1 MIRVVV
7 LRNALVRLISGS
19 VCMLA
24 LGSAGYA
31 AEGASAAHADL
42 VDAQGAKIG
51 TAKLT
56 QTKNGVKIDL
66 QVSKLPPG
74 NHAFHIHAVGKC
86 DPPGFQ
92 SAGGHFNP
100 EGKKHGLKSPDGPH
114 AGDMPD
120 IVAKADGKGTA
131 SVVDGRVTLGP
142 GKNSLF
148 QEGGTAIVIH
158 AKPDDNVTDP
168 AGNAG
173 DRIACGVVSK

>member
-42 VDAQGAKIG
+42 LDAQGAKVG

-56 QTKNGVKIDL
+56 QTKDGVKIDL

-74 NHAFHIHAVGKC
+74 EHAFHIHAVGKC

-148 QEGGTAIVIH
+148 QEGGTAVVIH

>member
-74 NHAFHIHAVGKC
+74 EHAFHIHAVGKC

-148 QEGGTAIVIH
+148 QEGGTAVVIH

>member
-7 LRNALVRLISGS
+7 LRSALVRLISGF

-24 LGSAGYA
+24 FGSAGYA

-42 VDAQGAKIG
+42 LDAQGAKIG

-74 NHAFHIHAVGKC
+74 EHAFHIHAVGKC

>member
-42 VDAQGAKIG
+42 VDAQGAKVG

-56 QTKNGVKIDL
+56 QTKDGVKIDL

-74 NHAFHIHAVGKC
+74 EHAFHIHAVGKC

-148 QEGGTAIVIH
+148 QEGGTAVVIH

>member
-148 QEGGTAIVIH
+148 QEGGTAVVIH